1 MNKIAIIII
10 TYNRPADMLAL
21 AMNIEKLSSKKELLE
36 EVIIVNN
43 NSTESYDA
51 VKSFIQENPSTP
63 FKLIESKENLGVSRG
78 RNFAIDQ
85 SKAPIL
91 VLIDDDAEFQD
102 TDALKRINEAVIEN
116 PHAGILAMKILYF
129 QNSQFQLNA
138 FPHKSFEKRKHLQS
152 FETYYFAG
160 CGNIIVKEAFDI
172 AGPFPTDFFYGM
184 EEYDLSYRILD
195 AGYTIKYIANIVL
208 LHKESPEGRQ
218 TKSDKLRGMWVNKT
232 KVAWR
237 YLPMPCYFT
246 TAIMWSIFFL
256 LNSKFDLIGFI
267 NGWLAIVTIPFKEK
281 RNKVSKLSQEYLN
294 KVEARILY

>member
-63 FKLIESKENLGVSRG
+63 FKYIESKENLGVSRG

-116 PHAGILAMKILYF
+116 PLAGILAMKILYF

-160 CGNIIVKEAFDI
+160 CGNIIVKEAFDK

-195 AGYTIKYIANIVL
+195 AGYTIKYIADIVL

-267 NGWLAIVTIPFKEK
+267 IGWLAIVTIPFKEK
-281 RNKVSKLSQEYLN
+281 RNKVNKLSEEYLN

>member
-78 RNFAIDQ
+78 RNFAIEQ

-246 TAIMWSIFFL
+246 TAIMWSMFFL
-256 LNSKFDLIGFI
+256 INSKFDLIGFI

>member
-63 FKLIESKENLGVSRG
+63 FKYIESKENLGVSRG

-116 PHAGILAMKILYF
+116 PLAGILAMKILYF

-246 TAIMWSIFFL
+246 TAIMWSMFFL

-281 RNKVSKLSQEYLN
+281 RNKVSKLSEEYLN

>member
-78 RNFAIDQ
+78 RNFAIEQ

-116 PHAGILAMKILYF
+116 PLAGILAMKILYF

-195 AGYTIKYIANIVL
+195 AGYTIKYIADIVL

-246 TAIMWSIFFL
+246 TAIMWSMFFL

>member
-63 FKLIESKENLGVSRG
+63 FKYIESKENLGVSRG

-116 PHAGILAMKILYF
+116 PLAGILAMKILYF

-218 TKSDKLRGMWVNKT
+218 TKSDKIRGMWVNKT

-246 TAIMWSIFFL
+246 TAIMWSMFFL

>member
-78 RNFAIDQ
+78 RNFAIEQ

-195 AGYTIKYIANIVL
+195 AGYTIKYIADIVL

-267 NGWLAIVTIPFKEK
+267 IGWLAIVTIPFKEK
-281 RNKVSKLSQEYLN
+281 RNKVNKLSEEYLN

>member
-1 MNKIAIIII
+1 
-10 TYNRPADMLAL
+10 MLAL

-78 RNFAIDQ
+78 RNFAIEQ

-246 TAIMWSIFFL
+246 TAIMWSMFFL

-294 KVEARILY
+294 KVEARILF

>member
-36 EVIIVNN
+36 EIIIVNN

-63 FKLIESKENLGVSRG
+63 FKYIESKENLGVSRG
-78 RNFAIDQ
+78 RNFAIEQ

-116 PHAGILAMKILYF
+116 PLAGILAMKILYF

-246 TAIMWSIFFL
+246 TAIMWSMFFL

>member
-43 NSTESYDA
+43 NSTKSYDA
-51 VKSFIQENPSTP
+51 VESFIRENPSTP
-63 FKLIESKENLGVSRG
+63 FKYIESKENLGVSRG

-116 PHAGILAMKILYF
+116 PLAGILAMKILYF

-195 AGYTIKYIANIVL
+195 AGYTIKYIADIVL

-267 NGWLAIVTIPFKEK
+267 IGWLAIVTIPFKEK
-281 RNKVSKLSQEYLN
+281 RNKVNKLSEEYLN

>member
-43 NSTESYDA
+43 NSTESYDE
-51 VKSFIQENPSTP
+51 VKSFIQENPATP
-63 FKLIESKENLGVSRG
+63 FKFIESKENLGVSRG
-78 RNFAIDQ
+78 RNFAIEQ
-85 SKAPIL
+85 STASIL

-102 TDALKRINEAVIEN
+102 FDVLERINTSVNEN
-116 PHAGILAMKILYF
+116 PNAGILAMKILYF
-129 QNSQFQLNA
+129 QNKEFQINC
-138 FPHKSFEKRKHLQS
+138 FPHKSFEKRKNQHI
-152 FETYYFAG
+152 FDTYYFAG
-160 CGNIIVKEAFDI
+160 CGNIIIKEAFDKT
-172 AGPFPTDFFYGM
+172 GPFPTDFFYGM
-184 EEYDLSYRILD
+184 EEYDLSYRVID

-237 YLPMPCYFT
+237 YLPMSSYFT
-246 TAIMWSIFFL
+246 TAIMWSMFFL

-267 NGWLAIVTIPFKEK
+267 NGWAAIVTIPFNEK
-281 RNKVSKLSQEYLN
+281 RNKVSNLSQEYLN

>member
-246 TAIMWSIFFL
+246 TAIMWSMFFL

>member
-63 FKLIESKENLGVSRG
+63 FKYIESKENLGVSRG

-116 PHAGILAMKILYF
+116 PLAGILAMKILYF

-195 AGYTIKYIANIVL
+195 AGYTIKYIADIVL

-218 TKSDKLRGMWVNKT
+218 TKSDKLRGMWMNKT

-246 TAIMWSIFFL
+246 TAIMWSMFFL

>member
-36 EVIIVNN
+36 EIIIVNN

-63 FKLIESKENLGVSRG
+63 FKYIESKENLGVSRG

-116 PHAGILAMKILYF
+116 PLAGILAMKILYF

-246 TAIMWSIFFL
+246 TAIMWSMFFL

>member
-43 NSTESYDA
+43 NSIESYDA

-78 RNFAIDQ
+78 RNFAIEQ

-246 TAIMWSIFFL
+246 TAIMWSMFFL

-281 RNKVSKLSQEYLN
+281 RNKVNKLSEEYLN

>member
-10 TYNRPADMLAL
+10 TYNRPTDMLAL
-21 AMNIEKLSSKKELLE
+21 AMNIEKLSSQKELLE

-43 NSTESYDA
+43 NSTESYDE
-51 VKSFIQENPSTP
+51 VKSFIQEHPSTP
-63 FKLIESKENLGVSRG
+63 FKFIESKENLGVSKG
-78 RNFAIDQ
+78 RNFAIEQ
-85 SKAPIL
+85 SRAPLL

-102 TDALKRINEAVIEN
+102 TDVLQSINDAVIEN
-116 PHAGILAMKILYF
+116 PNAGILAMKILYF
-129 QNSQFQLNA
+129 QNRQFQINC
-138 FPHKSFEKRKHLQS
+138 FPHKSFEKRKDLES
-152 FETYYFAG
+152 FDTYYFAG
-160 CGNIIVKEAFDI
+160 CGNIIVKEAFDK

-184 EEYDLSYRILD
+184 EEYDLSYRVLE
-195 AGYTIKYIANIVL
+195 AGYSIKYIANIVL
-208 LHKESPEGRQ
+208 FHKESPEGRQ

-237 YLPMPCYFT
+237 YLPFPSYFT

-267 NGWLAIVTIPFKEK
+267 KGWAAIMLIPFNE
-281 RNKVSKLSQEYLN
+281 RTNKICKSTLEYLN

>member
-21 AMNIEKLSSKKELLE
+21 AMNIEKLSSQKELLE

-43 NSTESYDA
+43 NSTESYDE
-51 VKSFIQENPSTP
+51 VKSFIQEYPSTP
-63 FKLIESKENLGVSRG
+63 FKFIESKENLGVSRG
-78 RNFAIDQ
+78 RNFAIEQ

-102 TDALKRINEAVIEN
+102 TDVLQRINDAVIESPN
-116 PHAGILAMKILYF
+116 AGILAMKILYY
-129 QNSQFQLNA
+129 QNRQFQINC
-138 FPHKSFEKRKHLQS
+138 FPHKSFEKRKQLQS
-152 FETYYFAG
+152 FDTYYFAG
-160 CGNIIVKEAFDI
+160 CGNIIVKEAFDK
-172 AGPFPTDFFYGM
+172 ARSFPTDFFYGM
-184 EEYDLSYRILD
+184 EEYDLSYRVID

-237 YLPMPCYFT
+237 YLPFPSYFT
-246 TAIMWSIFFL
+246 TAIFWSMFFL
-256 LNSKFDLIGFI
+256 LKSKFDIIGLIK
-267 NGWLAIVTIPFKEK
+267 GWVAIITIPVKEK
-281 RNKVSKLSQEYLN
+281 GNKLSKPSLKYLK
-294 KVEARILY
+294 KVEARIAY

>member
-78 RNFAIDQ
+78 RNFAIEQ

-102 TDALKRINEAVIEN
+102 TDALKSINEAVIEN

-246 TAIMWSIFFL
+246 TAIMWSMFFL

>member
-78 RNFAIDQ
+78 RNFAIEQ

-246 TAIMWSIFFL
+246 TAIMWSMFFL

-281 RNKVSKLSQEYLN
+281 RNKVSKLSEEYLN

>member
-43 NSTESYDA
+43 NSTESYDI
-51 VKSFIQENPSTP
+51 VTSFIQENPSTP
-63 FKLIESKENLGVSRG
+63 FKYIESKENLGVSRG
-78 RNFAIDQ
+78 RNFAIEQ

-102 TDALKRINEAVIEN
+102 VDVLECINNSVNEN
-116 PHAGILAMKILYF
+116 PNAGILAMKILYF

-138 FPHKSFEKRKHLQS
+138 FPHKSFEKRNHLQS
-152 FETYYFAG
+152 FDTYYFAG
-160 CGNIIVKEAFDI
+160 CGNIIVKEAFDK

-184 EEYDLSYRILD
+184 EEYDLSYRVLD

-218 TKSDKLRGMWVNKT
+218 TKSDKIRGMWVNKT

-237 YLPMPCYFT
+237 YLPMPSYFT
-246 TAIMWSIFFL
+246 TAILWSIFFL

-267 NGWLAIVTIPFKEK
+267 KGLVAIVTIPFNEK
-281 RNKVSKLSQEYLN
+281 RNEVSKLSQEYLN
-294 KVEARILY
+294 KVEARILF

>member
-63 FKLIESKENLGVSRG
+63 FKYIESKENLGVSRG

-246 TAIMWSIFFL
+246 TAIMWSMFFL

-281 RNKVSKLSQEYLN
+281 RNKVNKLSEEYLN

>member
-63 FKLIESKENLGVSRG
+63 FKFIESKENLGVSRG

-116 PHAGILAMKILYF
+116 PLAGILAMKILYF

-195 AGYTIKYIANIVL
+195 AGYTIKYIADIVL

-267 NGWLAIVTIPFKEK
+267 IGWLAIVTIPFKEK
-281 RNKVSKLSQEYLN
+281 RNKVNKLSEEYLN

>member
-63 FKLIESKENLGVSRG
+63 FKYIESKENLGVSRG

-116 PHAGILAMKILYF
+116 PLAGILAMKILYF

-195 AGYTIKYIANIVL
+195 AGYTIKYIADIVL

-246 TAIMWSIFFL
+246 TAIMWSMFFL

>member
-1 MNKIAIIII
+1 
-10 TYNRPADMLAL
+10 
-21 AMNIEKLSSKKELLE
+21 MNIEKLSSKKELLE

-43 NSTESYDA
+43 NSIESYDA

-78 RNFAIDQ
+78 RNFAIEQ

-246 TAIMWSIFFL
+246 TAIMWSMFFL

-281 RNKVSKLSQEYLN
+281 RNKVNKLSEEYLN

>member
-21 AMNIEKLSSKKELLE
+21 AMNMEKLSSKKELLE

-43 NSTESYDA
+43 NSTESYDE

-63 FKLIESKENLGVSRG
+63 FKFIESEENLGVSRG
-78 RNFAIDQ
+78 RNFAIEQ

-102 TDALKRINEAVIEN
+102 MDVLQRINDAVIEN

-129 QNSQFQLNA
+129 QNKQFQLNA

-152 FETYYFAG
+152 FDTFYFAG
-160 CGNIIVKEAFDI
+160 CGNIIVKEAFDK

-232 KVAWR
+232 KVAWK
-237 YLPMPCYFT
+237 YLPMPSYFT
-246 TAIMWSIFFL
+246 TAIMWSMFFL

-267 NGWLAIVTIPFKEK
+267 KGWVAIVTIPFNEK

>member
-78 RNFAIDQ
+78 RNFAIEQ

-138 FPHKSFEKRKHLQS
+138 FPHKTFEKRKHLQS

-246 TAIMWSIFFL
+246 TAIMWSMFFL

>member
-36 EVIIVNN
+36 EIIIVNN

-63 FKLIESKENLGVSRG
+63 FKFIESKENLGVSKG

-116 PHAGILAMKILYF
+116 PLAGILAMKILYF

-195 AGYTIKYIANIVL
+195 AGYTIKYIADIVL

-267 NGWLAIVTIPFKEK
+267 IGWLAIVTIPFKEK
-281 RNKVSKLSQEYLN
+281 RNKVNKLSEEYLN

>member
-10 TYNRPADMLAL
+10 TYNRPSDMLAL

-63 FKLIESKENLGVSRG
+63 FKYIESKENLGVSRG

-116 PHAGILAMKILYF
+116 PLAGILAMKILYF

-246 TAIMWSIFFL
+246 TAIMWSMFFL

-281 RNKVSKLSQEYLN
+281 RNKVSKLSEEYLN

>member
-36 EVIIVNN
+36 EIIIVNN

-63 FKLIESKENLGVSRG
+63 FKYIESKENLGVSKG

-116 PHAGILAMKILYF
+116 PLAGILAMKILYF
-129 QNSQFQLNA
+129 QNIQFQLNA

-195 AGYTIKYIANIVL
+195 AGYTIKYIADIVL

-267 NGWLAIVTIPFKEK
+267 IGWLAIVTIPFKEK
-281 RNKVSKLSQEYLN
+281 RNKVNKLSEEYLN

>member
-36 EVIIVNN
+36 EIIIVNN

-51 VKSFIQENPSTP
+51 VKSFIQENPSNP

-78 RNFAIDQ
+78 RNFAIEQ

-246 TAIMWSIFFL
+246 TAIMWSMFFL

>member
-43 NSTESYDA
+43 NSSESYDA
-51 VKSFIQENPSTP
+51 VKSFIQENPTTP
-63 FKLIESKENLGVSRG
+63 FKFIASKENLGVSRG
-78 RNFAIDQ
+78 RNFAIEQ

-102 TDALKRINEAVIEN
+102 TDVLQRINDAVIEN
-116 PHAGILAMKILYF
+116 PHVGILAMKILYF
-129 QNSQFQLNA
+129 QNRQFQLNA
-138 FPHKSFEKRKHLQS
+138 FPHKSFEKRKDLNS
-152 FETYYFAG
+152 FDTYYFAG
-160 CGNIIVKEAFDI
+160 CGNIIVKEAFDK

-184 EEYDLSYRILD
+184 EEYDLSYRVLES
-195 AGYTIKYIANIVL
+195 GYSIKYIANIVL

-237 YLPMPCYFT
+237 YLPMPCYLT
-246 TAIMWSIFFL
+246 TAIMWSMFFL
-256 LNSKFDLIGFI
+256 LKSKFDVIGLIK
-267 NGWLAIVTIPFKEK
+267 GWVAIITIPFKEK
-281 RNKVSKLSQEYLN
+281 GNKLSKTSLEYLK
-294 KVEARILY
+294 KVEARIAY

>member
-1 MNKIAIIII
+1 
-10 TYNRPADMLAL
+10 MLAL

-43 NSTESYDA
+43 NSIESYDA

-78 RNFAIDQ
+78 RNFAIEQ

-246 TAIMWSIFFL
+246 TAIMWSMFFL

-281 RNKVSKLSQEYLN
+281 RNKVNKLSEEYLN